1 MNDRLLNF
9 LGLCKRAGRLISG
22 ADTVAKAAA
31 EHKAILILAADDLSP
46 NSRKE
51 VAYAAEKYGVP
62 LRQLGRSKEEL
73 SFALG
78 RHCGIAAITDSGFAD
93 KILSLLDEA

>member
-1 MNDRLLNF
+1 MNDRLLSF
-9 LGLCKRAGRLISG
+9 LGLCKRAGKLISG
-22 ADTVAKAAA
+22 ADTVAKAVI
-31 EHKAILILAADDLSP
+31 EKKAILVLAADDLSP

-51 VAYAAEKYGVP
+51 AAFIAEKHGVP
-62 LRQLGRSKEEL
+62 LRTLTRSKEEL

-78 RHCGIAAITDSGFAD
+78 RRCGIVAITDSGFAD